1 MKIESLKDLEGKLDN
16 QMLELFRKQYK
27 EMGDSNYLTQMQKE
41 AFSRDE
47 FWESE
52 ENIIVRGRTSS
63 GKTMVAEMAMAYFG
77 SMERL
82 DNNENKI
89 IYLVPLRVMVS
100 EKRKEFENL
109 FEKHL
114 NWTVFASSSDYQDH
128 DDDIIEGNFKIA
140 VMVYE
145 KFFALLAQDTR
156 FVKKCCLIV
165 IDELQ
170 MLNVE
175 DRGAKLE
182 IALTKIN
189 MMNKRCKLIGLTTL
203 QCDVLYLQK
212 WMNATEIKCTK
223 RPKGLK
229 EYIIWPDKEKQSS
242 EVQDAIYHLFYYLN
256 EEFIDEDKCANEDK
270 SDSGEHGERK
280 KLYDKIVRP
289 DLKKGKCEKSLV
301 YPLVHYLFS
310 REQNKKPKILIFIN
324 YKNSVEE
331 VAKNLGTYLV
341 NNNLINKQI
350 INPINEKFVNLKEAE
365 EDIGDFLNKCLP
377 YKVAYHHGGLSKTV
391 RNFVEEEFRKEDGLI
406 DIVVATGT
414 LAIGVNMPADV
425 VILVG
430 TRLPKSG
437 DKKANMSS
445 SEYKNYI
452 GRAGRLGL
460 RTADCG
466 ESYLIVTSQS
476 EANDYWS
483 KYVKAKPINIMSH
496 LLNLNNKEKA
506 PFALNLVQCNTG
518 IAGNSGD
525 FNIGQYESAMNNLF
539 FQYCLENN
547 RKKIENGEQIEIP
560 NKGSEDYKA
569 QLDELERE
577 QLIERQTGQANY
589 AITRKGEKLAGY
601 ALNLNTVNIIR
612 NLQEWIMA
620 YYVSERE
627 RIETEYEDD
636 DKAKAKIERKVFFS
650 LFHIYFLDILFEL
663 CTAVEVNKGIDED
676 KPEDTGNAIRYL
688 RKKEANLLPKGL
700 LRRILDTYEKDY
712 GKLPNQSKGLAL
724 KHAVLLYEWCGGYTV
739 KNIRKRT
746 GISSAKL
753 GDMDRLGDVVA
764 YLWEAL
770 SYSFEEYGI
779 NEKWCNGLAKEAGKI
794 KYGVPEDTVLLAS
807 RHVGFLSRER
817 LMKLRKEA
825 EQRHVDVKSY
835 VSNIKNKETTGIPR
849 SVFQELYDAIKA
861 YEQMKGILD
870 ETDKLYRTQKISED
884 TRTILWNYEE
894 NAQLTV
900 NDICRLFSEGNTT
913 AEWEIVGECLIRL
926 RYKQKVFWVFP
937 MLEENEAS
945 QIRIVRNMID
955 ELNPNEMNNIKNN
968 NLILIS
974 NDKIEKNEE
983 QITYRLFIAMY
994 KKSLLSL
1001 GNIYPLLDIL
1011 TMKYHLVEE
1020 SYLDDIIALYEE
1032 REEDEDD
1039 VLLKKK
1045 VDDYIMNMLC
1055 SKKTNLTLIR
1065 DSVINGGG
1073 YSNMAVFENNKIN
1086 KVTVYEA
1093 PVNKGNT
1100 ISNSYNNE
1108 IINIEN
1114 IIRSNCDKQQEEEAL
1129 SLLREMTSAIEKSM
1143 KIDKQTW
1150 VDKFRNVLAM
1160 GGSIAA
1166 ITSSPWWS
1174 EIVNSIERI
1183 SCQLLK

>member
-1 MKIESLKDLEGKLDN
+1 MKIESLKDLEKKMDNEMLD
-16 QMLELFRKQYK
+16 LFREKHK
-27 EMGDSNYLTQMQKE
+27 GMEDCDYLTQMQKE
-41 AFSRDE
+41 AFSKDE

-100 EKRKEFENL
+100 EKRKEFGNL

-189 MMNKRCKLIGLTTL
+189 MMNQRCKLIGLTTL

-212 WMNATEIKCTK
+212 WINAKEIKCTK
-223 RPKGLK
+223 RPKGLR
-229 EYIIWPDKEKQSS
+229 EYIIWPDKEKRNN
-242 EVQDAIYHLFYYLN
+242 EEQDSMYTLFYYLN
-256 EEFIDEDKCANEDK
+256 EELADEDECVNKDK
-270 SDSGEHGERK
+270 SESGEHGKEK

-301 YPLVHYLFS
+301 YPLVNYLFS
-310 REQNKKPKILIFIN
+310 REPNKKPKILVFIN

-341 NNNLINKQI
+341 NNNLVDKQT
-350 INPINEKFVNLKEAE
+350 INPIKEEFVNLKEAE
-365 EDIGDFLNKCLP
+365 EDIGDFINKCLP
-377 YKVAYHHGGLSKTV
+377 YRVAYHHGGLSKTV
-391 RNFVEEEFRKEDGLI
+391 RNFVEEEFRNENGLI

-425 VILVG
+425 VILAG
-430 TRLPKSG
+430 TRLPKAG
-437 DKKANMSS
+437 DKKAYMSS

-460 RTADCG
+460 RSADCG
-466 ESYLIVTSQS
+466 ESYLIVSSKS
-476 EANDYWS
+476 EANDYWN

-506 PFALNLVQCNTG
+506 PFALNLVQCNSG
-518 IAGNSGD
+518 IADNQGN
-525 FNIGQYESAMNNLF
+525 FELAQYGSAMNNLF
-539 FQYCLENN
+539 FQYCLESN
-547 RKKIENGEQIEIP
+547 RKKIEKGEQIEIP
-560 NKGSEDYKA
+560 NNISEDYKN
-569 QLDELERE
+569 QLEELKHA
-577 QLIERQTGQANY
+577 QLIEEVDKVGDY
-589 AITRKGEKLAGY
+589 SITRKGEKLAGY
-601 ALNLNTVNIIR
+601 ALNLNTVKIIR
-612 NLQEWIMA
+612 DLQERIMS
-620 YYVSERE
+620 YYTSDRK
-627 RIETEYEDD
+627 RIEIEYMDD
-636 DKAKAKIERKVFFS
+636 DKAKEKISREVFFG
-650 LFHIYFLDILFEL
+650 LFHVYFLDILFEL
-663 CTAVEVNKGIDED
+663 CTAIEVNKGIDED
-676 KPEDTGNAIRYL
+676 KPEDTGNAIKYL
-688 RKKEANLLPKGL
+688 QKKKTNLLPKGSL
-700 LRRILDTYEKDY
+700 HRILDIYEKNY
-712 GKLPNQSKGLAL
+712 GKLPNQSKGRAL
-724 KHAVLLYEWCGGYTV
+724 KNAVLMYEWCSGNTV
-739 KNIRKRT
+739 KNIGKST
-746 GISSAKL
+746 GIRSAKL

-779 NEKWCNGLAKEAGKI
+779 NEKWCNSLAKEAGKI

-807 RHVGFLSRER
+807 RHIGFLSRER
-817 LMKLRKEA
+817 LMRLRKEA
-825 EQRHVDVKSY
+825 MQRHMDVISY
-835 VSNIKNKETTGIPR
+835 VRNIRNKEKTGIPR
-849 SVFQELYDAIKA
+849 SVFQELYDALKA
-861 YEQMKGILD
+861 YYQMKGIWN
-870 ETDKLYRTQKISED
+870 ETDHLYEIQRISED
-884 TRTILWNYEE
+884 ARTILWNYEE
-894 NAQLTV
+894 NGILTV
-900 NDICRLFSEGNTT
+900 NDICELFSEGCTT
-913 AEWEIVGECLIRL
+913 AKWEIVRECLIRIE
-926 RYKQKVFWVFP
+926 YSQKVYWIFP
-937 MLEENEAS
+937 MSEENDES
-945 QIRIVRNMID
+945 QIRNIRNMID
-955 ELNPNEMNNIKNN
+955 EINASEVYHIKSDK
-968 NLILIS
+968 LILLS
-974 NDKIEKNEE
+974 SDKIRENKE
-983 QITYRLFIAMY
+983 QITYRLFVTMY
-994 KKSLLSL
+994 KNCLLRL
-1001 GNIYPLLDIL
+1001 GNIYPLFDIL
-1011 TMKYHLVEE
+1011 TMKYYFVEE

-1039 VLLKKK
+1039 VLLRKK

-1055 SKKTNLTLIR
+1055 SKRTNLTLIR
-1065 DSVINGGG
+1065 DSVINEGGNV
-1073 YSNMAVFENNKIN
+1073 NMAVFEHNKIK
-1086 KVTVYEA
+1086 KVTVYEGT
-1093 PVNKGNT
+1093 VYKENIIN
-1100 ISNSYNNE
+1100 NLYNNE
-1108 IINIEN
+1108 IVNIEN
-1114 IIRSNCDKQQEEEAL
+1114 IIRNNCNKQQEEEAL
-1129 SLLREMTSAIEKSM
+1129 SLLRELTSTIEKSR

-1150 VDKFRNVLAM
+1150 VEKFQNVLAM